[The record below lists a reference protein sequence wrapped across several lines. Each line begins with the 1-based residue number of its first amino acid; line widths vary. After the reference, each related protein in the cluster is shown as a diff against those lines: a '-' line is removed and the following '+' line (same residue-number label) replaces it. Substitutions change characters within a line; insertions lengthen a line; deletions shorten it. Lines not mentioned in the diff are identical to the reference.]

1 MTQPGDVR
9 PPLLAQPPGDRY
21 RTAAPVVVLE
31 RPRMARATG
40 LGLLMVLVVA
50 LVCAV
55 LRGVLDLSGGIIAVA
70 VAGGWAI
77 GAAVRQGAW
86 GGQPHRASSAPVAVG
101 ALLGGVCW
109 LAGLIG
115 AWLVAMAILPGSS
128 RSFPDRLTGTPF
140 LDWMGPQLGVA
151 DLLSLVLFVALG
163 WFGARSAA
171 TRP

>member
-9 PPLLAQPPGDRY
+9 PSLLAKPPGDRY
-21 RTAAPVVVLE
+21 RAVAPVAVLE
-31 RPRMARATG
+31 RPRMARAVG
-40 LGLLMVLVVA
+40 LGVSVVLVLA
-50 LVCAV
+50 LLCAL
-55 LRGVLDLSGGIIAVA
+55 LRRVLDLSGGIIAVA
-70 VAGGWAI
+70 VGGGWAI
-77 GAAVRQGAW
+77 GAAVRRGAW
-86 GGQPHRASSAPVAVG
+86 GGQPHRASSSPVLLG

-109 LAGLIG
+109 LAGLTG

-163 WFGARSAA
+163 WFGARSVA
-171 TRP
+171 TRA